1 MYMLIYV
8 TSMACQSQDSRFWE
22 TNIISL
28 RAEAGLIRKI
38 TQTKILFSLRANVVV
53 VGDLV
58 QLNKVF
64 LLVQNMSSFVAFKNQ
79 THQLRSSMLTRRCK
93 IRRPFYSIIIIL
105 EDIFPIS

>member
-1 MYMLIYV
+1 MLI
-8 TSMACQSQDSRFWE
+8 ACQSQDSRFWE

-64 LLVQNMSSFVAFKNQ
+64 LLVLNSMPSFVVFKHQ
-79 THQLRSSMLTRRCK
+79 THPRH
-93 IRRPFYSIIIIL
+93 
-105 EDIFPIS
+105 